1 MTATDPI
8 ADAALFDVEAAPP
21 VTLADRFTMPPFSV
35 LDRKQGAWLDRRR
48 RWLSLGIESEVGRG
62 KGLVYGDAKFTAAT
76 MGSPEQR
83 SLPRD
88 EPSLIERMMDING
101 GTSVFDPVICELVY
115 RWFSTP
121 GSTVLDPF
129 CGGSVRGIV
138 AGVLERQYTGVDL
151 RMEQI
156 AANTAQANAM
166 PWASG
171 ARPLWMV
178 GDATKLSESL
188 PWDAEYDLVFSCP
201 PYADLERY
209 SDDPAD
215 ISTWGW
221 PEFVAGHAQAI
232 ADACSYLRDDRY
244 ACWVIGDV
252 RGPDGTYRG
261 LPYETVR
268 AFAAAGLRLI
278 NECIIV
284 DPLGT
289 AAVRSAR
296 PFVANR
302 KVTRVHQVLY
312 VFVKGDVRRAANW
325 VGDSNDR
332 PVV

>member
-1 MTATDPI
+1 MTAVDPI
-8 ADAALFDVEAAPP
+8 ADAALFDVEAAAP
-21 VTLADRFTMPPFSV
+21 VTLADRFTMPPFSI
-35 LDRKQGAWLDRRR
+35 LDRRGGDWLNRRR

-62 KGLVYGDAKFTAAT
+62 EALTFGDTSEAAQ
-76 MGSPEQR
+76 SNEIIQ
-83 SLPRD
+83 
-88 EPSLIERMMDING
+88 RMMAIG
-101 GTSVFDPVICELVY
+101 GTSVFDPVVCELVY
-115 RWFSTP
+115 RWFSRP
-121 GSTVLDPF
+121 GASVLDPF

-138 AGVLERQYTGVDL
+138 AGTLERDYVGIDI
-151 RMEQI
+151 RAEQLE
-156 AANTAQANAM
+156 ANLAQALKIA
-166 PWASG
+166 PAR
-171 ARPLWMV
+171 RPLWLL
-178 GDATKLSESL
+178 GDATKLPESL

-244 ACWVIGDV
+244 ACWVISDV

-261 LPYETVR
+261 LPYEAVR
-268 AFAAAGLRLI
+268 AFTAAGLRLI

-284 DPLGT
+284 DPVGT

-302 KVTRVHQVLY
+302 KVARVHQVLY

-325 VGDSNDR
+325 VGDSDDR